1 MKMQPSRSRVNLFRE
16 QTPEDERR
24 HNRISGGQVTAQA
37 LTAADKPAVLS
48 NGVRTA
54 APPDFTPGA
63 RIVALTEDGSYLERA
78 KD

>member
-1 MKMQPSRSRVNLFRE
+1 MSIGVNLFRE

-48 NGVRTA
+48 NS
-54 APPDFTPGA
+54 APPRRPTSPPAPGSS
-63 RIVALTEDGSYLERA
+63 R
-78 KD
+78 